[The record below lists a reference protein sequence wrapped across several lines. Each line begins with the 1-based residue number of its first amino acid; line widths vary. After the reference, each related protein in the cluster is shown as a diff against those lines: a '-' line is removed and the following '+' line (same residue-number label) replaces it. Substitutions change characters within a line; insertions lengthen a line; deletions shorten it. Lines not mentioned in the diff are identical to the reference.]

1 MKRVLILPRS
11 SITAEQAGK
20 AIDSPELY
28 YLFQLGRPLILQT
41 AVTHVPLRNF
51 SHSMK
56 LTTLTRLES
65 VAKFTEVEKVY
76 EEAMV

>member
-1 MKRVLILPRS
+1 M
-11 SITAEQAGK
+11 
-20 AIDSPELY
+20 
-28 YLFQLGRPLILQT
+28 

-65 VAKFTEVEKVY
+65 VTKFADVEKVY